1 MFMKLGFLR
10 FQSLLHFRESKLGVT
25 PSFLMKSS
33 FSQNQIFNKKH
44 CNFKDKIINY
54 KDMRPVSNQ
63 PAVNKQKL
71 CQKVNLLDEITV
83 ENLKLRPIISQLG
96 THKYNAAKVVANY
109 LKTIFQ
115 NEYKIGDTQ

>member
-1 MFMKLGFLR
+1 
-10 FQSLLHFRESKLGVT
+10 
-25 PSFLMKSS
+25 MKSS

-44 CNFKDKIINY
+44 CNFKDKIIHY

-63 PAVNKQKL
+63 PVVNKQKL
-71 CQKVNLLDEITV
+71 CQKVYEITV

-96 THKYNAAKVVANY
+96 THKYSAAKVVANH

-115 NEYKIGDTQ
+115 SEYKIDDTQ